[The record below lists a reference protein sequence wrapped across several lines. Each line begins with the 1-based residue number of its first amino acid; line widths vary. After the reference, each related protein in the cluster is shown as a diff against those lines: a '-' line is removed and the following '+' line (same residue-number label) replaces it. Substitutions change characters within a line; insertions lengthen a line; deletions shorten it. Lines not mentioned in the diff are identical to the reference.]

1 MSKGS
6 SPEEELAV
14 LLEAQG
20 LQISVGKFIQLV
32 GEAVS
37 HQREALGEETQG
49 PLSPAEKEFY
59 RQGGFDL
66 TPRSIPDGGPAERS
80 FAEYTALIAG
90 ALTVG
95 EAATRLEVDKST
107 IRRRL
112 RRRELYG
119 FHLGGRWR
127 LPAFQFCGSGTLPGL
142 KIALKD
148 LEKEMHPLSVHR
160 FFMTPQ
166 RDLVSGDGDDAM
178 TPRDWLQQGRSP
190 EPVGL
195 LLRYFYC
202 I

>member
-1 MSKGS
+1 MSKVC
-6 SPEEELAV
+6 SPEEELAA
-14 LLEAQG
+14 LLKAQG
-20 LQISVGKFIQLV
+20 LQISVESFIQLV

-37 HQREALGEETQG
+37 RQREALGQETQG
-49 PLSPAEKEFY
+49 PLSPAEEELY

-66 TPRSIPDGGPAERS
+66 TPRSFPDGGPTARS
-80 FAEYTALIAG
+80 SAEYTALIARS
-90 ALTVG
+90 LTVG
-95 EAATRLEVDKST
+95 EAAARLRVDEST

-119 FHLGGRWR
+119 FRSRGRWR
-127 LPAFQFCGSGTLPGL
+127 LPAFQFLERGTLPGL
-142 KIALKD
+142 KTALKD
-148 LEKEMHPLSVHR
+148 LDKEMHPLSVHR

-166 RDLVSGDGDDAM
+166 RDLVARDGDGAM

-190 EPVGL
+190 EPVGF

>member
-1 MSKGS
+1 MGKVS
-6 SPEEELAV
+6 SPKEELAA

-20 LQISVGKFIQLV
+20 LQTSVGKFIQLV

-37 HQREALGEETQG
+37 HQREALGQETQG
-49 PLSPAEKEFY
+49 PLSPTEEELY

-66 TPRSIPDGGPAERS
+66 TPRFFPDGGPTERS

-95 EAATRLEVDKST
+95 AAAARLEVDKST

-119 FHLGGRWR
+119 FHSGGRWR
-127 LPAFQFCGSGTLPGL
+127 LPAFQFLGRGTLPGL
-142 KIALKD
+142 KTAFKD
-148 LEKEMHPLSVHR
+148 LDTEIHPLSVHR

-166 RDLVSGDGDDAM
+166 RDLVARDGDDAT
-178 TPRDWLQQGRSP
+178 TPRDWLQQGGSP
-190 EPVGL
+190 EPVGR

-202 I
+202 T